1 MSDINATCDRVEEN
15 NFPSGDCDC
24 KACTDLHAV
33 IAFARKA
40 EARCERLAGALR
52 AIGER
57 DDDGFM
63 FNSAVACR
71 QIARAALEE
80 SES

>member
-1 MSDINATCDRVEEN
+1 LLEC
-15 NFPSGDCDC
+15 
-24 KACTDLHAV
+24 
-33 IAFARKA
+33 